1 MNKTRLKKYAN
12 LIAKVGVNV
21 QKGQE
26 VFITAEL
33 DQPEFVKMVVDECY
47 RLGASRVVVDWSY
60 QPLEKSN
67 IRYCSQKVLSTVPDY
82 VIAKLEHQVNVL
94 PCKIYLM
101 SENPDG
107 LNGIN
112 QAKYM
117 KAMSARGKIIK
128 PIRDKMANKYQ
139 WCIAAVPGKEWA
151 KKIFPGERASVAMEK
166 LWEAILDTSRVYE
179 DPVEEWNKHNDNLL
193 KKCDYLNS
201 LKLRTLEYKAS
212 NGTDLKVGLIPE
224 ALFCGG
230 GENALGSGIY
240 FNPNIPSEEVFTS
253 PMKGEAEGIV
263 YSSRPLSANGSL
275 IENFWMRFEGGK
287 VVDCGAEKN
296 EDALRGLLAL
306 DEGAPYLGECALV
319 PYSSPIR
326 ESGLLFYNTLFD
338 ENAACHLA
346 IGRGFTNLL
355 RGYENM
361 TEQQAHEMGINDSML
376 HEDFMIG
383 TQDLSIVGVCEDG
396 TRVQI
401 FENGE
406 WAFYLIYS
414 KKQEHKS
421 APVFLYLLV
430 SFKPFG
436 NGEDRVLITAKV

>member
-1 MNKTRLKKYAN
+1 MNKTRLKKYAH

-21 QKGQE
+21 KKGQE

-33 DQPEFVKMVVDECY
+33 DQPEFVKMVADECY
-47 RLGASRVVVDWSY
+47 RLGASKVVVEWSY
-60 QPLEKSN
+60 QPLEKSH
-67 IRYCSQKVLSTVPDY
+67 IKYCSQKVLSTVPDY
-82 VIAKLEHQVNVL
+82 TIAKLEHQVEAL
-94 PCKIYLM
+94 PCKIYLI
-101 SENPDG
+101 SEDPDG

-112 QAKYM
+112 QEKYM
-117 KAMSARGKIIK
+117 KARSARGKIIK
-128 PIRDKMANKYQ
+128 PIRDRMENKYQ
-139 WCIAAVPGKEWA
+139 WCIAAVPGKAWA
-151 KKIFPGERASVAMEK
+151 KKIFPGERSSVAIEK
-166 LWEAILDTSRVYE
+166 LWEAILDTSRVYD
-179 DPVEEWNKHNDNLL
+179 DPVDEWNKHNDNLA
-193 KKCDYLNS
+193 KKCEYLNS
-201 LKLRTLEYKAS
+201 LNLRTLEYKAA
-212 NGTDLKVGLIPE
+212 NGTDFKVGLIPE

-263 YSSRPLSANGSL
+263 YSSRPLSADGTL

-287 VVDCGAEKN
+287 VVDCGAEKG
-296 EDALRGLLAL
+296 EDALRGMLSL

-361 TEQQAHEMGINDSML
+361 TEKQAHEMGINDSML

-383 TQDLSIVGVCEDG
+383 TSDLSIVGVCENG

-406 WAFYLIYS
+406 WAF
-414 KKQEHKS
+414 
-421 APVFLYLLV
+421 
-430 SFKPFG
+430 
-436 NGEDRVLITAKV
+436 